1 MENEDIIL
9 IDSIETLKEKIKDI
23 NKSINNRIS
32 ITQEINEEK
41 IINIENQSNRNNK
54 TIKDILQLFEN
65 QNKIITNLEKEI
77 ITLKKL
83 KYNEDLNYD
92 PSFCRK
98 CK

>member
-23 NKSINNRIS
+23 NKSINSRIS
-32 ITQEINEEK
+32 VTQEINEEK
-41 IINIENQSNRNNK
+41 IFNIEKQSNRNNK